1 MENKNAVILV
11 LAIVA
16 ALLIAASATYAMM
29 GRQVVNT
36 GNANYGYG
44 TGPSM
49 MGRSA
54 GYPGGMMGGYTGGY
68 GGMMGG
74 HGMMDD
80 FNGTSSMYQYMQ
92 QTRQCWN
99 STSTP

>member
-16 ALLIAASATYAMM
+16 ALLIAASATYAMV

-36 GNANYGYG
+36 GNANNGYG

-49 MGRSA
+49 MGGLA
-54 GYPGGMMGGYTGGY
+54 GYSGGMMGGYTGGY

-80 FNGTSSMYQYMQ
+80 FNGTSSMDQHMQ
-92 QTRQCWN
+92 QMWQYWN
-99 STSTP
+99 STDTR

>member
-16 ALLIAASATYAMM
+16 ALLSAASATYAMM

-49 MGRSA
+49 MG
-54 GYPGGMMGGYTGGY
+54 
-68 GGMMGG
+68 G
-74 HGMMDD
+74 HGMMGD
-80 FNGTSSMYQYMQ
+80 FNGTSPMYQYMQ